1 MNSPIT
7 FKRFANL
14 LGIALLIAVVAP
26 FVVYAVPAVVGAEY
40 SFVVLTASMTPAIAP
55 GDVVVVDERD
65 AAAIGE
71 GDVITFVRGESEVPV
86 THRVIGVT
94 GTGGEVAFE
103 TKGDANEGPDSALV
117 PASNVL
123 GAVAFSI
130 PYIGYVIQFTD
141 SPAGFTLLVVLPFAL
156 LALSEVWSLYGSRT
170 GRGGDSTA
178 AGSAVVDADA
188 DAEAMDTQTTATT
201 AAAATESA
209 QSESDA
215 ADEPG
220 FVVTNRTVE
229 GAVGVLL
236 AFVPYAAYTAYTLQ
250 TALSIAVAVGTGMT
264 LLMAGVLLV
273 TSGDGEGPSNDL
285 SRSAD
290 DGGDDTGDGSSGDGG
305 DGGDGRADG
314 DDGDRDADR
323 DAPAEGDDAGSDADG
338 DDLEDFDDH
347 ENDRPGGSRGTDDG
361 NPMGI
366 FERPLIA
373 PAADGGSE
381 AVVEA
386 GEPDEIAEAAE
397 ADDEE
402 GR

>member
-7 FKRFANL
+7 LKRFANL

-55 GDVVVVDERD
+55 GDVVIVDERD
-65 AAAIGE
+65 PAAIGE
-71 GDVITFVRGESEVPV
+71 GDVITFVRGDSEVPV

-94 GTGGEVAFE
+94 ESGGEVAFE
-103 TKGDANEGPDSALV
+103 TKGDANEDPDSALV
-117 PASNVL
+117 PGSNVL

-130 PYIGYVIQFTD
+130 PYIGYVVQFTD
-141 SPAGFTLLVVLPFAL
+141 SATGFTLLVVLPFAL
-156 LALSEVWSLYGSRT
+156 LALSEVWSLYRSRT
-170 GRGGDSTA
+170 GSGEGSTA
-178 AGSAVVDADA
+178 ADPDAVDADA
-188 DAEAMDTQTTATT
+188 NAEAMDSEAIDTEKTAAT
-201 AAAATESA
+201 AAAATGSTET
-209 QSESDA
+209 ESDA

-250 TALSIAVAVGTGMT
+250 TALTIAVAVGTGMT
-264 LLMAGVLLV
+264 LLMAAVLLV
-273 TSGDGEGPSNDL
+273 TAGDGEGSSDEA
-285 SRSAD
+285 SRST
-290 DGGDDTGDGSSGDGG
+290 DG
-305 DGGDGRADG
+305 DG
-314 DDGDRDADR
+314 DDGDGDRGDDGGLDADR
-323 DAPAEGDDAGSDADG
+323 DAPAEGDDAGTDAGDEDLDG
-338 DDLEDFDDH
+338 HEDDRVEG
-347 ENDRPGGSRGTDDG
+347 PSGIDDG

-366 FERPLIA
+366 FERPVIA
-373 PAADGGSE
+373 SATDGGSE

-386 GEPDEIAEAAE
+386 DETDEIVE
-397 ADDEE
+397 ADEIPESAKADEV

>member
-65 AAAIGE
+65 PAAIGE

-94 GTGGEVAFE
+94 ETGGEVAFE
-103 TKGDANEGPDSALV
+103 TKGDANEDPDSAPV

-130 PYIGYVIQFTD
+130 PYIGYVIQFAD
-141 SPAGFTLLVVLPFAL
+141 SSTGFVLLVVVPFAL
-156 LALSEVWSLYGSRT
+156 LAVSELWSLYRSRT
-170 GRGGDSTA
+170 RSGEDSTA
-178 AGSAVVDADA
+178 ADPDTVDA
-188 DAEAMDTQTTATT
+188 DAEATDGEAMDTETTATT

-209 QSESDA
+209 EPESA
-215 ADEPG
+215 ADDPG

-236 AFVPYAAYTAYTLQ
+236 LFVPYAAYTAYTLQ
-250 TALSIAVAVGTGMT
+250 TALTIAVAVGTGMT

-273 TSGDGEGPSNDL
+273 TAGGGERSADDA

-290 DGGDDTGDGSSGDGG
+290 DDGGDGDGG
-305 DGGDGRADG
+305 DDGDGR
-314 DDGDRDADR
+314 DDGGLDADR
-323 DAPAEGDDAGSDADG
+323 DAPTEGDDGGAAV
-338 DDLEDFDDH
+338 DDDREDFDGH
-347 ENDRPGGSRGTDDG
+347 EDGHVDGPSGIDDG

-366 FERPLIA
+366 FERPVIA
-373 PAADGGSE
+373 SATDGGSE
-381 AVVEA
+381 AIE
-386 GEPDEIAEAAE
+386 EAAE
-397 ADDEE
+397 VADEE

>member
-65 AAAIGE
+65 PAAIDE

-94 GTGGEVAFE
+94 ETGGEVAFE
-103 TKGDANEGPDSALV
+103 TKGDANEDPDSAPV

-123 GAVAFSI
+123 GAVAFTI
-130 PYIGYVIQFTD
+130 PYIGYVVQFTD
-141 SPAGFTLLVVLPFAL
+141 SATGFTLLVVLPFAL
-156 LALSEVWSLYGSRT
+156 LALSEVWSLYRSRT
-170 GRGGDSTA
+170 RSGEGSTA
-178 AGSAVVDADA
+178 ADPDAVDADA
-188 DAEAMDTQTTATT
+188 NAEAMDAETTAAT

-209 QSESDA
+209 ETESDA

-220 FVVTNRTVE
+220 LVVTNRTVE

-250 TALSIAVAVGTGMT
+250 TALTIAVAVGTGMT
-264 LLMAGVLLV
+264 LLMAVVLLA
-273 TSGDGEGPSNDL
+273 TAGDGEGSSDD

-290 DGGDDTGDGSSGDGG
+290 DGGDDTDDGG
-305 DGGDGRADG
+305 NGDDG
-314 DDGDRDADR
+314 DDGDLDADR
-323 DAPAEGDDAGSDADG
+323 DAPAEGDDLEGLDG
-338 DDLEDFDDH
+338 DEDDY
-347 ENDRPGGSRGTDDG
+347 PGGPREIDDG

-366 FERPLIA
+366 FERPVIA
-373 PAADGGSE
+373 SVTDGGSE
-381 AVVEA
+381 AVVETVEA
-386 GEPDEIAEAAE
+386 DEIAGTAE
-397 ADDEE
+397 DDEE